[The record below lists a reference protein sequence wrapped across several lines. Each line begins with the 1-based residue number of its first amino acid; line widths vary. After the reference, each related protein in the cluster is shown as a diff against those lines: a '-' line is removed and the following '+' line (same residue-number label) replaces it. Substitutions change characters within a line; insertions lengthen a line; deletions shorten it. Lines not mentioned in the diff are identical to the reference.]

1 MHEGE
6 VNVVGTVVVE
16 ASEWVGDNRWVR
28 DLAKTNPAIVGFVGH
43 AVTGRPEFA
52 DHLRCFAADLKRVAE
67 LDLALDV
74 MVGAAIL
81 APTLRLSRLLPGLR
95 IVIDHAPFAAW
106 DTDPAALRPA
116 LAELARQPNVGAK
129 ISNVVRG

>member
-43 AVTGRPEFA
+43 AVPGRPEFA

-67 LDLALDV
+67 VDLALDV
-74 MVGAAIL
+74 MGGAAIL
-81 APTLRLSRLLPGLR
+81 EPRRHFSRLLPGLR
-95 IVIDHAPFAAW
+95 IVIDHVPFAAW
-106 DTDPAALRPA
+106 DAAPAALRPA

-129 ISNVVRG
+129 ISNVVSG